1 MKKELAALIFLGLF
15 LPLLVLA
22 QITIPNPL
30 KVETFRDFIDGIITL
45 LFWIAL
51 AIFPLMIVIA
61 GLLMVTAAGD
71 PKRVETAK
79 NIILYT
85 VIGFLVILLAKGF
98 IELLEKVLLD
108 PLEKIGLSLT
118 DFL

>member
-1 MKKELAALIFLGLF
+1 MKKELATLIFLGLV

-22 QITIPNPL
+22 QITISNPL
-30 KVETFRDFIDGIITL
+30 EAESFGDFIDNVITF
-45 LFWIAL
+45 LFQIAF

-61 GLLMVTAAGD
+61 GLFMVTAAGN

-85 VIGFLVILLAKGF
+85 VIGFIIILLAKGF
-98 IELLEKVLLD
+98 VELLEEAL
-108 PLEKIGLSLT
+108 
-118 DFL
+118 